1 MHEDFKYFVG
11 SEDVEQRRS
20 QQMEVYP
27 MKISIVDTSPVL
39 AGSTAAEAYKLTL
52 DLAAQA
58 DQLGYSRYWMAELH
72 GVPSNASTSPEIAIA
87 AIASRTS
94 NLRVGS
100 GAVLFNQRSPYRVAE
115 TFVQLNAMFP
125 GRIDLGLGRA
135 TAGPLLDFALQSS
148 RQAVATPEPY
158 DDKVVELLHWFD
170 GFEDGHPFAQV
181 PFFDGVAGRPKTW
194 ILGSS
199 PASAVVAARLG
210 LRYAFAANLN
220 PGAAHTAMATYR
232 KEFQPSPFSTGLQS
246 PYSILGV
253 SVVCGETEEDALRAD
268 AGGEVVRR
276 LAATGRLAPNGVP
289 TTADALD
296 QLGGLPQPYHYTPGR
311 WPMNIAAAP
320 DRLRDILQ
328 SMAAEVEADEVIIQD
343 LIAQPEDR
351 LTSYRL
357 LAESFDLRG
366 NRQES
371 ISTTTGGT
379 AHV

>member
-1 MHEDFKYFVG
+1 MKTSSILSVG
-11 SEDVEQRRS
+11 ETS
-20 QQMEVYP
+20 
-27 MKISIVDTSPVL
+27 KISIVDTSPVL
-39 AGSTAAEAYKLTL
+39 AGSTAAEAYKLTF

-58 DQLGYSRYWMAELH
+58 DQLGYSRYWIAELH
-72 GVPSNASTSPEIAIA
+72 GVPTNASTSPEIAIA

-94 NLRVGS
+94 NLRVGT
-100 GAVLFNQRSPYRVAE
+100 GAVLFNQHSPYRVAE

-135 TAGPLLDFALQSS
+135 TAGPLLDLALQSS

-158 DDKVVELLHWFD
+158 DDKVVELLHGFG

-181 PFFDGVAGRPKTW
+181 PFFDGVVGLPETW

-210 LRYAFAANLN
+210 LPYTFAAFLN
-220 PGAAHTAMATYR
+220 PAAAHIAMATYR
-232 KEFQPSPFSTGLQS
+232 KEFQPSPFGTGLQR

-253 SVVCGETEEDALRAD
+253 NVVCGETEEDALRAQS
-268 AGGEVVRR
+268 GGEVVRR
-276 LAATGRLAPNGVP
+276 LASTGRLPNGVP

-311 WPMNIAAAP
+311 WPMSIAATP
-320 DRLRDILQ
+320 DRLRDVLQ
-328 SMAAEVEADEVIIQD
+328 SMAAEVEADEMIIQD
-343 LIAQPEDR
+343 IIAQPEDR
-351 LTSYRL
+351 LTSYPL

-366 NRQES
+366 NRRES
-371 ISTTTGGT
+371 ISATTGGA
-379 AHV
+379 AHA

>member
-1 MHEDFKYFVG
+1 MKTSSILSVG
-11 SEDVEQRRS
+11 EDVEHRRS

-27 MKISIVDTSPVL
+27 MKMSIVDTSPVL

-58 DQLGYSRYWMAELH
+58 DQLGYSRYWIAELH
-72 GVPSNASTSPEIAIA
+72 GVPVNASTSPEIAIA

-100 GAVLFNQRSPYRVAE
+100 GAVLLNQRSPYRVAE

-148 RQAVATPEPY
+148 RQVVATPEPY

-181 PFFDGVAGRPKTW
+181 PFFDGVAGRPETW

-210 LRYAFAANLN
+210 LPYTFAAFLN
-220 PGAAHTAMATYR
+220 PGAAHIAMATYR

-253 SVVCGETEEDALRAD
+253 SVVCGETEEDALRAQS
-268 AGGEVVRR
+268 GGEVVRR
-276 LAATGRLAPNGVP
+276 LASKGRLPNGVP

-296 QLGGLPQPYHYTPGR
+296 QLGGLPQPYRYTPGR
-311 WPMNIAAAP
+311 WPMSIAAAP
-320 DRLRDILQ
+320 DRLRDIVQ
-328 SMAAEVEADEVIIQD
+328 SMAAEVEADEMIIQD

-371 ISTTTGGT
+371 VSAATGGA

>member
-1 MHEDFKYFVG
+1 
-11 SEDVEQRRS
+11 
-20 QQMEVYP
+20 

-39 AGSTAAEAYKLTL
+39 AGSTAAEAYKLTF

-58 DQLGYSRYWMAELH
+58 DQLGYSRYWIAELH
-72 GVPSNASTSPEIAIA
+72 GVPTNASTSPEIAIA

-135 TAGPLLDFALQSS
+135 TAGPLLDLALQSS

-181 PFFDGVAGRPKTW
+181 PFFDGVVGLPETW

-210 LRYAFAANLN
+210 LPYTFAAFLN
-220 PGAAHTAMATYR
+220 PAAAHIAMATYR

-253 SVVCGETEEDALRAD
+253 NVVCGETEEDALRAQS
-268 AGGEVVRR
+268 GGEVVRR
-276 LAATGRLAPNGVP
+276 LASTGRLPNGVP

-311 WPMNIAAAP
+311 WPMSIAAAP
-320 DRLRDILQ
+320 DRLRDVLQ
-328 SMAAEVEADEVIIQD
+328 SMAAEVEADEMIIQD
-343 LIAQPEDR
+343 IIAQPEDR

-357 LAESFDLRG
+357 LAESFDLPG
-366 NRQES
+366 NRRES
-371 ISTTTGGT
+371 ISATTGGA
-379 AHV
+379 AHA

>member
-1 MHEDFKYFVG
+1 MGENAEH
-11 SEDVEQRRS
+11 RRS
-20 QQMEVYP
+20 QQTETYP
-27 MKISIVDTSPVL
+27 MKMSIVDTSPVL
-39 AGSTAAEAYKLTL
+39 AGSTAAEAYKLTF

-58 DQLGYSRYWMAELH
+58 DQLGYSRHWTAELH
-72 GVPSNASTSPEIAIA
+72 GVPTNAITSPEIAIA

-100 GAVLFNQRSPYRVAE
+100 GAELFNQRSPYRVAE

-135 TAGPLLDFALQSS
+135 TAGPLRDLALQSS
-148 RQAVATPEPY
+148 RQAVAAPEPY
-158 DDKVVELLHWFD
+158 DDKVVELRHWFD
-170 GFEDGHPFAQV
+170 SFEEGPPFAQV
-181 PFFDGVAGRPKTW
+181 PFFDGVAGRPETW

-199 PASAVVAARLG
+199 PASAVLAARLG
-210 LRYAFAANLN
+210 LPYTFAAFLN
-220 PGAAHTAMATYR
+220 PAAAHIAMATCR
-232 KEFQPSPFSTGLQS
+232 KEFQPSPFSTELQS

-253 SVVCGETEEDALRAD
+253 NVVCGETEEDALRAQS
-268 AGGEVVRR
+268 GGEAVRR
-276 LAATGRLAPNGVP
+276 LASTGRLSNGVP

-296 QLGGLPQPYHYTPGR
+296 QLSGLPQPYHRTPGR
-311 WPMNIAAAP
+311 WPSSLAAAP

-328 SMAAEVEADEVIIQD
+328 SMAAEMEADEMIIQD
-343 LIAQPEDR
+343 NIAQPEDR
-351 LTSYRL
+351 RTSYRL

-371 ISTTTGGT
+371 VSATTGGA